1 MKYRENNFKRIICA
15 IFTVVIIAA
24 IVAFS
29 AFCYSRTGT
38 FIPTEEL
45 FDGRPTFRFLD
56 VGQGDSTLV
65 TYGGDSVLVDAGPTS
80 SGATAAEY
88 IKLYAPKVDYF
99 IITHPHEDHMGGA
112 VEILEYVNVEYLV
125 MSETVSDEAFYSKTV
140 QCAERLGVEI
150 IYLEGAATYTI
161 GDITVEIADNYGF
174 QAENEND
181 ESLFVRITAGGTSCL
196 ITGDAEEAAEEYALA
211 HYGEEFLD
219 CDIMKAGH
227 HGSASSNSEA
237 LLRAVSPRVVVIQC
251 GRNNSYGHPSGSVI
265 ERLDALGITV
275 HRTDIDGDV
284 VIRGEK

>member
-1 MKYRENNFKRIICA
+1 MKKRNNKIKRVTGA
-15 IFTVVIIAA
+15 IFTAVIIAA

-29 AFCYSRTGT
+29 AFCYNRTGT

-65 TYGGDSVLVDAGPTS
+65 TFGGDSVLVDAGPTS

-88 IKLYAPKVDYF
+88 IWLYSPCVDYF

-112 VEILEYVNVEYLV
+112 VDILERVNVEYLV
-125 MSETVSDEAFYSKTV
+125 MSDAVSDETFYNETV
-140 QCAERLGVEI
+140 RYAERRGVEI
-150 IYLEGAATYTI
+150 IYLEGAATYTV
-161 GDITVEIADNYGF
+161 GGITVEIADNSDL
-174 QAENEND
+174 QAENGND

-196 ITGDAEEAAEEYALA
+196 ITGDAEQAAEEYALA
-211 HYGEEFLD
+211 HYGDVFLD

-237 LLRAVSPRVVVIQC
+237 LLRAVSPHVVVIQC
-251 GRNNSYGHPSGSVI
+251 GRNNSYGHPSGSVL
-265 ERLDALGITV
+265 ERFEALGITV
-275 HRTDIDGDV
+275 YRTDIDGDV
-284 VIRGEK
+284 VIRGTK